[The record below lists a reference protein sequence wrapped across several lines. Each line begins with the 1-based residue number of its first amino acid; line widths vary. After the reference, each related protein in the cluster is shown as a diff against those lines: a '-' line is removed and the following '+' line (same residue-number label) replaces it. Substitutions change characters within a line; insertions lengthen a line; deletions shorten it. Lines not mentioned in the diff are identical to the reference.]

1 MKKGFMFKSLRVVS
15 VIIVAVGIAVL
26 LITLRPKAQRQV
38 PTEKGRLV
46 ETMTVTAED
55 INMTIEA
62 YGTVKAREALKLVAE
77 VRGRIVKIDSSF
89 KEGNFVKKGT
99 ALIKIDPRTYRLEV
113 ERRRVQVSQAK
124 AELMRLEQE
133 VNNLK
138 ASIKIA
144 KSDATLAQNEFA
156 RLKQLINKN
165 VIAQTTLDK
174 AEQRYL
180 SSLERLQGLENQMAL
195 TGPLK
200 DQYEAQR
207 NMAKVSLKQAKL
219 DLQRSTVIAH
229 SDSWVLEK
237 GIEEGQHVNAGQYL
251 GSIYRDRALDIEVR
265 IPAKDLKWFP
275 TNMSP
280 ESMPKVKII
289 LESKSSSL
297 SWKGHVARIK
307 AQMDQRTRTLPVV
320 VEIDEDKEGGENPV
334 NRNMESVFLRPGT
347 FVTVLIQGRKVDR
360 IFLLPRHLVHMG
372 DVVYMVKDNKLK
384 IQPVNILRSFKE
396 SVFIDKGL
404 NTGDLVISTPL
415 SGAADGML
423 VRIKNPQ
430 S

>member
-1 MKKGFMFKSLRVVS
+1 MKKGFMFKSLRVVI
-15 VIIVAVGIAVL
+15 VIIAAVIIAVL
-26 LITLRPKAQRQV
+26 LVTIRPKAQRQV
-38 PTEKGRLV
+38 AVEKGRLV
-46 ETMTVTAED
+46 ETMTVKAEN

-89 KEGNFVKKGT
+89 NEGSFVKKGT
-99 ALIKIDPRTYRLEV
+99 VLIKIDPRTYSLEV
-113 ERRRVQVSQAK
+113 ERRRVQVSQTK
-124 AELMRLEQE
+124 AELMRLKQE

-144 KSDATLAQNEFA
+144 KSDASLAQNEFA
-156 RLKQLINKN
+156 RLEKLINKN

-200 DQYEAQR
+200 DQYDAQR
-207 NMAKVSLKQAKL
+207 DMAKVSLKQAKL
-219 DLQRSTVIAH
+219 DLERSAIVTH

-265 IPAKDLKWFP
+265 IPVKDLKWFP
-275 TNMSP
+275 PDMSP
-280 ESMPKVKII
+280 ASMPEVKII
-289 LESKSSSL
+289 LESDDSSL

-307 AQMDQRTRTLPVV
+307 AQMDERTRTLPVV
-320 VEIDEDKEGGENPV
+320 VEVDEDKKAGKNPG
-334 NRNMESVFLRPGT
+334 NRSMGLVFLRPGT
-347 FVTVLIQGRKVDR
+347 FVTVMIKGRK
-360 IFLLPRHLVHMG
+360 IEKAFLLPRHVVHTG
-372 DVVYMVKDNKLK
+372 DVVYTVEDNKLK
-384 IQPVNILRSFKE
+384 IQPVSILRSFKE

-404 NTGDLVISTPL
+404 NTGDLVITTPL
-415 SGAADGML
+415 SGVADGML
-423 VRIKNPQ
+423 VRLKND
-430 S
+430 

>member
-1 MKKGFMFKSLRVVS
+1 MKKGFMFKSFRVVI
-15 VIIVAVGIAVL
+15 VITAAIIIAVL
-26 LITLRPKAQRQV
+26 LVTLRPKAQRQV
-38 PTEKGRLV
+38 TVEKGRLV
-46 ETMTVTAED
+46 ETMTVKAEN

-124 AELMRLEQE
+124 AEMMRLEQE

-144 KSDATLAQNEFA
+144 KSDALLAQNEFN
-156 RLKQLINKN
+156 RLKKLISKN
-165 VIAQTTLDK
+165 VIAQTTVDK

-219 DLQRSTVIAH
+219 DLERSTIVAH
-229 SDSWVLEK
+229 TDSWVLEK
-237 GIEEGQHVNAGQYL
+237 SIEEGQHVNAGQYL

-265 IPAKDLKWFP
+265 IPVKDLKWLP
-275 TNMSP
+275 LDMSGGLMP
-280 ESMPKVKII
+280 EAKII
-289 LESKSSSL
+289 FGSGESSVF
-297 SWKGHVARIK
+297 WKGRVARIK
-307 AQMDQRTRTLPVV
+307 AQMDERTRTLPVI
-320 VEIDEDKEGGENPV
+320 VEIDNDKEKGKDHDNQNIRTV
-334 NRNMESVFLRPGT
+334 LLRPGS
-347 FVTVLIQGRKVDR
+347 FVTVMIKGRK
-360 IFLLPRHLVHMG
+360 IEKTFLLPRHLIHTG
-372 DVVYMVKDNKLK
+372 DVVYTVKDNKLK
-384 IQPVNILRSFKE
+384 IQPVSIIRSFRE

-404 NTGDLVISTPL
+404 KTGDLVITTPL
-415 SGAADGML
+415 SGASDGMI
-423 VRIKNPQ
+423 VRMKND
-430 S
+430 

>member
-1 MKKGFMFKSLRVVS
+1 MKKGFMFKSLRVVI
-15 VIIVAVGIAVL
+15 VIGVAFIIAGL
-26 LITLRPKAQRQV
+26 LFILKPKAQRQV
-38 PTEKGRLV
+38 PAEKGRLV
-46 ETMTVTAED
+46 ETMTVKAEN

-77 VRGRIVKIDSSF
+77 VRGRIVKMDSSF

-124 AELMRLEQE
+124 AEMMRLEQE

-138 ASIKIA
+138 ASIRIA
-144 KSDATLAQNEFA
+144 KSDALLAQNEFA
-156 RLKQLINKN
+156 RLKKLIDKN

-219 DLQRSTVIAH
+219 DLERSTIVTY

-275 TNMSP
+275 PDMSP
-280 ESMPKVKII
+280 ASMPEAKII
-289 LESKSSSL
+289 LESEDSSL
-297 SWKGHVARIK
+297 LWKGHVARIK

-320 VEIDEDKEGGENPV
+320 VEVDEDKEAGKNPGT
-334 NRNMESVFLRPGT
+334 RSMGSFFLRPGT
-347 FVTVLIQGRKVDR
+347 FVTVMIKGRKVEKA
-360 IFLLPRHLVHMG
+360 FLLPRHVVHTG
-372 DVVYMVKDNKLK
+372 DVVYTVKDSKLK
-384 IQPVNILRSFKE
+384 IQPVSIMRSFKE

-404 NTGDLVISTPL
+404 KTGDLVITTPL
-415 SGAADGML
+415 STAADGML
-423 VRIKNPQ
+423 VRLKR
-430 S
+430 

>member
-1 MKKGFMFKSLRVVS
+1 MKKGFMFKSLRVVI
-15 VIIVAVGIAVL
+15 VIIAAIIIAVL

-38 PTEKGRLV
+38 TVEKGRLV
-46 ETMTVTAED
+46 ETMTAKAEN

-77 VRGRIVKIDSSF
+77 VRGRIVKTDSSF

-99 ALIKIDPRTYRLEV
+99 ALIKLEV

-138 ASIKIA
+138 ASTKIA
-144 KSDATLAQNEFA
+144 KSDASLAQNEFT
-156 RLKQLINKN
+156 RLKKLINKN

-180 SSLERLQGLENQMAL
+180 SSQERLQGFENQMAL

-219 DLQRSTVIAH
+219 DLERSTIVAP

-237 GIEEGQHVNAGQYL
+237 GIEEGQHVNTGQYL

-265 IPAKDLKWFP
+265 IPVKDLKWFP
-275 TNMSP
+275 PDMSP

-289 LESKSSSL
+289 LGIEDSSF
-297 SWKGHVARIK
+297 SWKGRVARVK

-320 VEIDEDKEGGENPV
+320 VEVEEDKEAGKNPG
-334 NRNMESVFLRPGT
+334 NRGMGSVFLRPGT
-347 FVTVLIQGRKVDR
+347 FVTVIIKGRKVEKA
-360 IFLLPRHLVHMG
+360 FLLPRHVVHTG
-372 DVVYMVKDNKLK
+372 DVVYIVKDNKLK
-384 IQPVNILRSFKE
+384 IQPVSIMRSFKE

-404 NTGDLVISTPL
+404 KTGDLVIITPL

-423 VRIKNPQ
+423 VRVKQ
-430 S
+430 

>member
-1 MKKGFMFKSLRVVS
+1 MKKGFMFKSLRVVI
-15 VIIVAVGIAVL
+15 VISAAFIIAGL
-26 LITLRPKAQRQV
+26 LFILRPKAQRQV
-38 PTEKGRLV
+38 PAEKGRLV
-46 ETMTVTAED
+46 ETMTVRAEN

-89 KEGNFVKKGT
+89 KEGSFVKKGT
-99 ALIKIDPRTYRLEV
+99 VLIKIDPRTYRLEV

-133 VNNLK
+133 VTNLK

-144 KSDATLAQNEFA
+144 KSDALLAQNEFN
-156 RLKQLINKN
+156 RLKKLISKN
-165 VIAQTTLDK
+165 VIAQTTVDK

-200 DQYEAQR
+200 DQYDAQR

-219 DLQRSTVIAH
+219 DLERSTIVTP

-265 IPAKDLKWFP
+265 IPVKDLKWFP
-275 TNMSP
+275 LDMST
-280 ESMPKVKII
+280 ESMPEVKII
-289 LESKSSSL
+289 LVSEDSSL
-297 SWKGHVARIK
+297 FWKGRVARIK

-320 VEIDEDKEGGENPV
+320 VEVFDDKEGSKNPG
-334 NRNMESVFLRPGT
+334 NSSMGSVYLRPGT
-347 FVTVLIQGRKVDR
+347 FVTVIIKGRKVDKT
-360 IFLLPRHLVHMG
+360 FLLPRHVVHTG
-372 DVVYMVKDNKLK
+372 DVVYIVKDNKLK
-384 IQPVNILRSFKE
+384 IQPVSIMRSFKE
-396 SVFIDKGL
+396 TVFIDKGL
-404 NTGDLVISTPL
+404 KTGDLVITTPL
-415 SGAADGML
+415 SGASDGMM
-423 VRIKNPQ
+423 VRMKQ
-430 S
+430 

>member
-1 MKKGFMFKSLRVVS
+1 MKKGFMFKSLRVVI
-15 VIIVAVGIAVL
+15 VISAAFIIAGL
-26 LITLRPKAQRQV
+26 LFILRPKAQRQV
-38 PTEKGRLV
+38 PAEKGRLV
-46 ETMTVTAED
+46 ETMTVKAED

-62 YGTVKAREALKLVAE
+62 YGTVKAREVLKLVAE
-77 VRGRIVKIDSSF
+77 VRGRIVKIDSFF

-113 ERRRVQVSQAK
+113 ERRWVQVSQAK

-144 KSDATLAQNEFA
+144 KSDASLAQNEFD
-156 RLKQLINKN
+156 RLKELINKN
-165 VIAQTTLDK
+165 VIAQTTVDK

-207 NMAKVSLKQAKL
+207 NMANVSLKQAKL
-219 DLQRSTVIAH
+219 DLQRSIIVAP

-251 GSIYRDRALDIEVR
+251 GSIYRDRALDIEVS

-275 TNMSP
+275 PDMSP
-280 ESMPKVKII
+280 TSMPEVKIM
-289 LESKSSSL
+289 LESEDSSL
-297 SWKGHVARIK
+297 SWKGRVARIK

-320 VEIDEDKEGGENPV
+320 VEVDEDKEADGNPGS
-334 NRNMESVFLRPGT
+334 RTMGSVFLRPGT
-347 FVTVLIQGRKVDR
+347 FVTVMIKGRKVEKA
-360 IFLLPRHLVHMG
+360 FLLPRHMVHTG
-372 DVVYMVKDNKLK
+372 DVVYTVKDNQLK
-384 IQPVNILRSFKE
+384 IQPVSIIRSFKE
-396 SVFIDKGL
+396 SVFIDQGL
-404 NTGDLVISTPL
+404 KNGDHVISTPL
-415 SGAADGML
+415 SSAADGML
-423 VRIKNPQ
+423 VRVKQ
-430 S
+430 

>member
-1 MKKGFMFKSLRVVS
+1 MKKGFMFKSLRVVIVVS
-15 VIIVAVGIAVL
+15 TAIIIAVL
-26 LITLRPKAQRQV
+26 LITLRPRAQRQV
-38 PTEKGRLV
+38 VVEKGRLV
-46 ETMTVTAED
+46 ETMTVKAEN

-62 YGTVKAREALKLVAE
+62 YGTVKAREDLKLVAE

-89 KEGNFVKKGT
+89 KEGSLVRKGT

-138 ASIKIA
+138 AIIKIA
-144 KSDATLAQNEFA
+144 KSDASLAQSEFT
-156 RLKQLINKN
+156 RLKKLINKN

-219 DLQRSTVIAH
+219 DLERSTIVAH

-237 GIEEGQHVNAGQYL
+237 SIEEGQHVNAGQYL
-251 GSIYRDRALDIEVR
+251 GSIYRDGALDIEVR
-265 IPAKDLKWFP
+265 IPIKELKWFSYD
-275 TNMSP
+275 MSP
-280 ESMPKVKII
+280 ESMPEVKII
-289 LESKSSSL
+289 LGIEDSSL
-297 SWKGHVARIK
+297 SWKGRVARIK
-307 AQMDQRTRTLPVV
+307 AQMDERTRTLPVV
-320 VEIDEDKEGGENPV
+320 IEIDDDKEAGKSSI
-334 NRNMESVFLRPGT
+334 RSVLLRPGS
-347 FVTVLIQGRKVDR
+347 FVTVIIKGREIEKA
-360 IFLLPRHLVHMG
+360 FLLPRHVVHTG
-372 DVVYMVKDNKLK
+372 DVVYTVKDNKLK
-384 IQPVNILRSFKE
+384 VQPVSIIRSFKE

-404 NTGDLVISTPL
+404 KTGDLVITTPL
-415 SGAADGML
+415 SGASDGML
-423 VRIKNPQ
+423 VRVKP
-430 S
+430 

>member
-1 MKKGFMFKSLRVVS
+1 MKKGVMFKSLRVFI
-15 VIIVAVGIAVL
+15 VIIAAASIALL
-26 LITLRPKAQRQV
+26 LITLKPKAERQV
-38 PTEKGRLV
+38 TVEKGRLV
-46 ETMTVTAED
+46 ETMTVKAED
-55 INMTIEA
+55 INMSIEA

-113 ERRRVQVSQAK
+113 ERRWVSVSQAK

-144 KSDATLAQNEFA
+144 TSDATLAQNEFD
-156 RLKQLINKN
+156 RLKELINKN
-165 VIAQTTLDK
+165 VIAQTTVDK

-207 NMAKVSLKQAKL
+207 NMANVSLKQAKL
-219 DLQRSTVIAH
+219 DLQRSIIVAH

-251 GSIYRDRALDIEVR
+251 GSIYRDRALDIEVS

-275 TNMSP
+275 PDMSP
-280 ESMPKVKII
+280 TSMPEVKIM
-289 LESKSSSL
+289 LESEDSSL
-297 SWKGHVARIK
+297 SWKGRVARIK

-320 VEIDEDKEGGENPV
+320 VEIDEDKEADGNPDS
-334 NRNMESVFLRPGT
+334 RTMGSVFLRPGT
-347 FVTVLIQGRKVDR
+347 FVTVMIKGRKVEQA
-360 IFLLPRHLVHMG
+360 FLLPRHMVHTG
-372 DVVYMVKDNKLK
+372 DVVYLVKDNQLK
-384 IQPVNILRSFKE
+384 IQPVSILRSFKE
-396 SVFIDKGL
+396 SVFIDQGL
-404 NTGDLVISTPL
+404 KNGDHVISTPL
-415 SGAADGML
+415 SSAADGML
-423 VRIKNPQ
+423 VRVK
-430 S
+430 

>member
-1 MKKGFMFKSLRVVS
+1 MKKGFMFKSFRVVI
-15 VIIVAVGIAVL
+15 VISTAVIIAVL
-26 LITLRPKAQRQV
+26 LITLRPKAERQV
-38 PTEKGRLV
+38 IVEKGRLV
-46 ETMTVTAED
+46 ETMTVKAEN

-89 KEGNFVKKGT
+89 KEGSFVKKGT

-113 ERRRVQVSQAK
+113 ERRRVQVSQAE

-144 KSDATLAQNEFA
+144 KSDVSLAQNEFT
-156 RLKQLINKN
+156 RLKKLIDKN
-165 VIAQTTLDK
+165 VIAQTTVDK

-207 NMAKVSLKQAKL
+207 DMAKVSLKQAKL
-219 DLQRSTVIAH
+219 DLERSTIVAH
-229 SDSWVLEK
+229 TDSWVLEK
-237 GIEEGQHVNAGQYL
+237 SIEEGQHVNAGQYL

-265 IPAKDLKWFP
+265 IPVKDLKWFP
-275 TNMSP
+275 PDMSQ
-280 ESMPKVKII
+280 ESMPEVKII
-289 LESKSSSL
+289 LGIEDNSL
-297 SWKGHVARIK
+297 SWKGRVARIK

-320 VEIDEDKEGGENPV
+320 VEVDDDKKAGK
-334 NRNMESVFLRPGT
+334 NRDNHSMGSVFLRPGT
-347 FVTVLIQGRKVDR
+347 FVTVIIKGRK
-360 IFLLPRHLVHMG
+360 IEKAFLLPRHVVHIG
-372 DVVYMVKDNKLK
+372 DVVYTVKDNKLK
-384 IQPVNILRSFKE
+384 VQPVSILRSFKE
-396 SVFIDKGL
+396 TVFIDKGL
-404 NTGDLVISTPL
+404 ETGDLVITTPL
-415 SGAADGML
+415 SGASDGMI
-423 VRIKNPQ
+423 VRVKP
-430 S
+430 

>member
-1 MKKGFMFKSLRVVS
+1 MKKGFMFKSLRVVIVVS
-15 VIIVAVGIAVL
+15 TAIIIAVL
-26 LITLRPKAQRQV
+26 LITLRPRAQRQV
-38 PTEKGRLV
+38 VVEKGRLV
-46 ETMTVTAED
+46 ETMTVKAEN

-62 YGTVKAREALKLVAE
+62 YGTVKAREDLKLVAE

-89 KEGNFVKKGT
+89 KEGSLVRKGT

-113 ERRRVQVSQAK
+113 EKRRIQVSQGK

-138 ASIKIA
+138 AIIKIA
-144 KSDATLAQNEFA
+144 KSDASLAQSEFT
-156 RLKQLINKN
+156 RLKKLIDKN

-219 DLQRSTVIAH
+219 DLERSTIVAP

-237 GIEEGQHVNAGQYL
+237 SIEEGQHVNTGQYL
-251 GSIYRDRALDIEVR
+251 GSIYRDGALDIEVR
-265 IPAKDLKWFP
+265 IPIKELKWFSYD
-275 TNMSP
+275 MSP
-280 ESMPKVKII
+280 ESMPEVKII
-289 LESKSSSL
+289 LGIEDSSL
-297 SWKGHVARIK
+297 SWKGRVARIK
-307 AQMDQRTRTLPVV
+307 AQMDERTRTLPVV
-320 VEIDEDKEGGENPV
+320 IEIDDDKEAGKSSI
-334 NRNMESVFLRPGT
+334 RSVLLRPGS
-347 FVTVLIQGRKVDR
+347 FVTVIIKGREIEKA
-360 IFLLPRHLVHMG
+360 FLLPRHVVHTG
-372 DVVYMVKDNKLK
+372 DVVYTVKDNKLK
-384 IQPVNILRSFKE
+384 VQPVSIIRSFKE

-404 NTGDLVISTPL
+404 ETGDLVITTPL

-423 VRIKNPQ
+423 VRLKQ
-430 S
+430 

>member
-1 MKKGFMFKSLRVVS
+1 MKKGFMFKSLRVAIV
-15 VIIVAVGIAVL
+15 VTVAVIIAVL

-38 PTEKGRLV
+38 TVEKGRLV
-46 ETMTVTAED
+46 ETMTVNAEN

-77 VRGRIVKIDSSF
+77 VRGRIVKIDASF

-113 ERRRVQVSQAK
+113 ERRKVQVSQAK
-124 AELMRLEQE
+124 AELMRLKQE
-133 VNNLK
+133 VNNLE
-138 ASIKIA
+138 ASIRIA
-144 KSDATLAQNEFA
+144 KSDVLLAKNEFA
-156 RLKQLINKN
+156 RLKKLINKN

-207 NMAKVSLKQAKL
+207 NMAKVSLKQAML
-219 DLQRSTVIAH
+219 DLERSTVVAR

-237 GIEEGQHVNAGQYL
+237 SIEEGQHVNTGQYL
-251 GSIYRDRALDIEVR
+251 GSIYRDGALDIEVR
-265 IPAKDLKWFP
+265 IPVKDLKWFP
-275 TNMSP
+275 VDMSP
-280 ESMPKVKII
+280 ESMPEVKIL
-289 LESKSSSL
+289 LESDDISF
-297 SWKGHVARIK
+297 SWKGRVARIK
-307 AQMDQRTRTLPVV
+307 AQIDQRTRTLPMV
-320 VEIDEDKEGGENPV
+320 VEVDGDNKTGKNSGSHG
-334 NRNMESVFLRPGT
+334 MGSVFLRPGT
-347 FVTVLIQGRKVDR
+347 FVNVIIKGRKVEKA
-360 IFLLPRHLVHMG
+360 FLLPRHIVHAG
-372 DVVYMVKDNKLK
+372 DVVYLVKDNKLK
-384 IQPVNILRSFKE
+384 VQPVSIMRSFKE

-404 NTGDLVISTPL
+404 KTGDLVIITPL

-423 VRIKNPQ
+423 VRVKQ
-430 S
+430 

>member
-1 MKKGFMFKSLRVVS
+1 MKKGFMFKSFRVVI
-15 VIIVAVGIAVL
+15 VISTAVIIAVL
-26 LITLRPKAQRQV
+26 LITLRPKAERQV
-38 PTEKGRLV
+38 IVEKGRLV
-46 ETMTVTAED
+46 ETMTVKAEN

-89 KEGNFVKKGT
+89 KEGSFVKKGT

-113 ERRRVQVSQAK
+113 ERRRVQVSQAE

-144 KSDATLAQNEFA
+144 KSDVSLAQNEFT
-156 RLKQLINKN
+156 RLEKLISKN

-207 NMAKVSLKQAKL
+207 DMANVSLKQAKL
-219 DLQRSTVIAH
+219 DLERSTIVAH
-229 SDSWVLEK
+229 TDSWVLEK
-237 GIEEGQHVNAGQYL
+237 GVEEGQHVNAGQYL

-265 IPAKDLKWFP
+265 IPVKELKWFP
-275 TNMSP
+275 PDMSQ
-280 ESMPKVKII
+280 ESMPEVKII
-289 LESKSSSL
+289 LGIEDNSL
-297 SWKGHVARIK
+297 SWKGRVARIK

-320 VEIDEDKEGGENPV
+320 VEVDDDKKAGK
-334 NRNMESVFLRPGT
+334 NRDNHSMGSVFLRPGT
-347 FVTVLIQGRKVDR
+347 FVTVIIKGRK
-360 IFLLPRHLVHMG
+360 IEKAFLLPRHVVHIG
-372 DVVYMVKDNKLK
+372 DVVYTVKDNKLK
-384 IQPVNILRSFKE
+384 VQPVSILRSFKE
-396 SVFIDKGL
+396 TVFIDKGL
-404 NTGDLVISTPL
+404 ETGDLVITTPL

-423 VRIKNPQ
+423 VRVKQ
-430 S
+430 

>member
-1 MKKGFMFKSLRVVS
+1 MKKGFMFKSLRVVI
-15 VIIVAVGIAVL
+15 VISAAVIIAVL

-38 PTEKGRLV
+38 TVEKGRLV
-46 ETMTVTAED
+46 ETMTVKAENV
-55 INMTIEA
+55 NMTIEA

-89 KEGNFVKKGT
+89 KEGSFVKKGT

-113 ERRRVQVSQAK
+113 ERRKVQVSQAK

-138 ASIKIA
+138 AIIKIA
-144 KSDATLAQNEFA
+144 KSDVSLAQNEFT
-156 RLKQLINKN
+156 RLKKLINKN
-165 VIAQTTLDK
+165 VIAQTTVDK

-207 NMAKVSLKQAKL
+207 DMAKVSLKQAKL
-219 DLQRSTVIAH
+219 DLERSTIVAN

-265 IPAKDLKWFP
+265 IPVKELKWFP
-275 TNMSP
+275 PDMSQ
-280 ESMPKVKII
+280 ESMPEVKII
-289 LESKSSSL
+289 LGIEDNSL
-297 SWKGHVARIK
+297 SWKGRVARIK

-320 VEIDEDKEGGENPV
+320 VEVDDDKKAGKNQDNHSMG
-334 NRNMESVFLRPGT
+334 SVFLRPGT
-347 FVTVLIQGRKVDR
+347 FVTVIIKGRK
-360 IFLLPRHLVHMG
+360 IEKAFLLPRHVVHIG
-372 DVVYMVKDNKLK
+372 DVVYTVKDNKLK
-384 IQPVNILRSFKE
+384 VQPVSILRSFKE
-396 SVFIDKGL
+396 TVFIDKGL
-404 NTGDLVISTPL
+404 ETGDLVITTPL

-423 VRIKNPQ
+423 VRMKQ
-430 S
+430 

>member
-1 MKKGFMFKSLRVVS
+1 MKKGFMFKSFRVVI
-15 VIIVAVGIAVL
+15 VISTAVIIAVL
-26 LITLRPKAQRQV
+26 LITLRPKAERQV
-38 PTEKGRLV
+38 IVEKGRLV
-46 ETMTVTAED
+46 ETMTVKAEN

-89 KEGNFVKKGT
+89 KEGSFVKKGT

-113 ERRRVQVSQAK
+113 ERRSVQVSQTQ

-144 KSDATLAQNEFA
+144 KSDALLAQNEFN
-156 RLKQLINKN
+156 RLKKLISKN
-165 VIAQTTLDK
+165 VIAQTTVDK

-219 DLQRSTVIAH
+219 DLERSTIVAH
-229 SDSWVLEK
+229 SNSWVLEK

-275 TNMSP
+275 PDMSQ
-280 ESMPKVKII
+280 ESMPEVKII
-289 LESKSSSL
+289 LGSEDNSL
-297 SWKGHVARIK
+297 SWKGRVARIK
-307 AQMDQRTRTLPVV
+307 AQMDERTRTLPIV
-320 VEIDEDKEGGENPV
+320 VEVDEDKEADK
-334 NRNMESVFLRPGT
+334 NRNNYSMGSVFLRPGS
-347 FVTVLIQGRKVDR
+347 FVTVMIKGRK
-360 IFLLPRHLVHMG
+360 IEKTFLLPRHLIHTG
-372 DVVYMVKDNKLK
+372 DVVYTVKDNKLK
-384 IQPVNILRSFKE
+384 IQPVSIMRSFKE

-404 NTGDLVISTPL
+404 KTGDLVITTPL

-423 VRIKNPQ
+423 VRVKQ
-430 S
+430 

>member
-1 MKKGFMFKSLRVVS
+1 MKKGFMFKSFRVVI
-15 VIIVAVGIAVL
+15 VITAAIIIAVL

-38 PTEKGRLV
+38 TVEKGRLV
-46 ETMTVTAED
+46 ETMTVKAEN

-138 ASIKIA
+138 ASTKIA
-144 KSDATLAQNEFA
+144 KSDAALAQNEFT
-156 RLKQLINKN
+156 RLKKLINKN

-207 NMAKVSLKQAKL
+207 NMVKVSLKQAKL
-219 DLQRSTVIAH
+219 DLERSTIVAH

-237 GIEEGQHVNAGQYL
+237 SIEEGQHVNTGQYL
-251 GSIYRDRALDIEVR
+251 GSIYRDGALDIEVR
-265 IPAKDLKWFP
+265 IPIKELKWFSYD
-275 TNMSP
+275 MSP
-280 ESMPKVKII
+280 ESMPEVKII
-289 LESKSSSL
+289 LGIEDSSL
-297 SWKGHVARIK
+297 SWKGRVARIK
-307 AQMDQRTRTLPVV
+307 AQMDERTRTLPVV
-320 VEIDEDKEGGENPV
+320 IEIDDDKEAGKSSI
-334 NRNMESVFLRPGT
+334 RSVLLRPGS
-347 FVTVLIQGRKVDR
+347 FVTVIIKGREIEKA
-360 IFLLPRHLVHMG
+360 FLLPRHVVHTG
-372 DVVYMVKDNKLK
+372 DVVYTVKDNKLK
-384 IQPVNILRSFKE
+384 VQPVSIIRSFKE

-404 NTGDLVISTPL
+404 ETGDLVITTPL

-423 VRIKNPQ
+423 VRLKND
-430 S
+430 

>member
-1 MKKGFMFKSLRVVS
+1 AAASISL
-15 VIIVAVGIAVL
+15 L
-26 LITLRPKAQRQV
+26 LITLKPKAERQV
-38 PTEKGRLV
+38 AVEKGRLV
-46 ETMTVTAED
+46 ETMIVEAED
-55 INMTIEA
+55 INMSIEA

-77 VRGRIVKIDSSF
+77 VRGRIVKIDPSF

-144 KSDATLAQNEFA
+144 KSDATLAQNEFD
-156 RLKQLINKN
+156 RLKKLINKN

-180 SSLERLQGLENQMAL
+180 SSLERLQALENQMAL

-207 NMAKVSLKQAKL
+207 NMANVSLKQAKL
-219 DLQRSTVIAH
+219 DLQRSIIMAH
-229 SDSWVLEK
+229 TDSWVLEK

-251 GSIYRDRALDIEVR
+251 GNIYRDKALDIEVS

-275 TNMSP
+275 PDMSP
-280 ESMPKVKII
+280 TSMPEVKIM
-289 LESKSSSL
+289 LESESSSL

-320 VEIDEDKEGGENPV
+320 VEVEEDKEVDGNPGS
-334 NRNMESVFLRPGT
+334 RPMGSVFLRPGT
-347 FVTVLIQGRKVDR
+347 FVTVMIKGRKVEKA
-360 IFLLPRHLVHMG
+360 FLLPRHMVHTG
-372 DVVYMVKDNKLK
+372 DVVYTVKDNHLK
-384 IQPVNILRSFKE
+384 IQPVSIIRSFKE
-396 SVFIDKGL
+396 SVYIDQGL
-404 NTGDLVISTPL
+404 KDGDQVISTPL

-423 VRIKNPQ
+423 VRVK
-430 S
+430 SD

>member
-1 MKKGFMFKSLRVVS
+1 MKKGFMFKSLRVVI
-15 VIIVAVGIAVL
+15 VISMAVIIAVL
-26 LITLRPKAQRQV
+26 LITLRPKAERQV
-38 PTEKGRLV
+38 TVEKGRLV
-46 ETMTVTAED
+46 ETMTVKAENID
-55 INMTIEA
+55 MTIEA

-89 KEGNFVKKGT
+89 KEGSFVKKGT

-144 KSDATLAQNEFA
+144 KSDASLAQNEFT
-156 RLKQLINKN
+156 RLEKLIDKN
-165 VIAQTTLDK
+165 VIAQTTVDK

-200 DQYEAQR
+200 DQYEAQC

-219 DLQRSTVIAH
+219 DLERSTIVAH
-229 SDSWVLEK
+229 TDSWVLEK
-237 GIEEGQHVNAGQYL
+237 SIEEGQHVNAGQYL

-265 IPAKDLKWFP
+265 IPVKDLKWFP
-275 TNMSP
+275 PDMST
-280 ESMPKVKII
+280 ESMPEVKII
-289 LESKSSSL
+289 LGSEDSSL

-307 AQMDQRTRTLPVV
+307 AQMDQRTRTLPIV
-320 VEIDEDKEGGENPV
+320 VEVDEDKEADKNP
-334 NRNMESVFLRPGT
+334 RNHSIGSVFLRPGT
-347 FVTVLIQGRKVDR
+347 FVTVIIKGRK
-360 IFLLPRHLVHMG
+360 IEKTFLLPRHVVHTG
-372 DVVYMVKDNKLK
+372 DVVYTVKDNKLK
-384 IQPVNILRSFKE
+384 IQPVSIIRSFRE

-404 NTGDLVISTPL
+404 KTGDLVITTPL
-415 SGAADGML
+415 SGASDGML
-423 VRIKNPQ
+423 VRLKK
-430 S
+430 

>member
-1 MKKGFMFKSLRVVS
+1 MKKGFMFKSLRVVI
-15 VIIVAVGIAVL
+15 VISTAVIIAVL

-38 PTEKGRLV
+38 AVEKGRLV
-46 ETMTVTAED
+46 ETLTVKAET

-89 KEGNFVKKGT
+89 KEGSFVRKGT

-124 AELMRLEQE
+124 AELMRLKQE

-138 ASIKIA
+138 ASTKIA
-144 KSDATLAQNEFA
+144 KSDASLAQNEFT
-156 RLKQLINKN
+156 RLKKLINKN

-180 SSLERLQGLENQMAL
+180 SSQERLQGFENQMAL

-219 DLQRSTVIAH
+219 DLERSTIVAH

-237 GIEEGQHVNAGQYL
+237 SIEEGQHVNTGQYL
-251 GSIYRDRALDIEVR
+251 GSIYRDGALDIEVR
-265 IPAKDLKWFP
+265 IPIKELKWFSYD
-275 TNMSP
+275 MSP
-280 ESMPKVKII
+280 ESMPEVKII
-289 LESKSSSL
+289 LGIEDNSL
-297 SWKGHVARIK
+297 SWKGRVARIK
-307 AQMDQRTRTLPVV
+307 ARMDERTRTLPIV
-320 VEIDEDKEGGENPV
+320 VEVDDDKEAGKSSI
-334 NRNMESVFLRPGT
+334 RSVLLRPGS
-347 FVTVLIQGRKVDR
+347 FVTVMIKGRK
-360 IFLLPRHLVHMG
+360 IEKAFLLPRHVVHAG
-372 DVVYMVKDNKLK
+372 DVVYTVKDNKLK
-384 IQPVNILRSFKE
+384 VQPVSIIRSFKE

-404 NTGDLVISTPL
+404 ETGDLVITTPL

-423 VRIKNPQ
+423 VRLKQ
-430 S
+430 

>member
-1 MKKGFMFKSLRVVS
+1 MKKGFMFKSLRVVI
-15 VIIVAVGIAVL
+15 VISAAFIIAGL
-26 LITLRPKAQRQV
+26 LFILRPKAQRQV
-38 PTEKGRLV
+38 PAEKGRLV
-46 ETMTVTAED
+46 ETMTVKAEN

-89 KEGNFVKKGT
+89 KEGSFVKKGT

-113 ERRRVQVSQAK
+113 ERRRVQVSQAG

-144 KSDATLAQNEFA
+144 KSDASLAQNEFT
-156 RLKQLINKN
+156 RLEKLIDKN
-165 VIAQTTLDK
+165 VIAQTTVDK

-207 NMAKVSLKQAKL
+207 DMAKVSLKQAKL
-219 DLQRSTVIAH
+219 DLERSTIVAH
-229 SDSWVLEK
+229 TDSWVLEK
-237 GIEEGQHVNAGQYL
+237 GIEEGQYVNAGQYL

-265 IPAKDLKWFP
+265 IPVKDLKWFP
-275 TNMSP
+275 PDMST
-280 ESMPKVKII
+280 ESMPEVKII
-289 LESKSSSL
+289 LGREDSSL
-297 SWKGHVARIK
+297 FWKGHVARIK
-307 AQMDQRTRTLPVV
+307 AQMDERTRTLPIV
-320 VEIDEDKEGGENPV
+320 VEVDEDKEAEKNPG
-334 NRNMESVFLRPGT
+334 NHSIGSVFLRPGT
-347 FVTVLIQGRKVDR
+347 FVTVMIKGRKVEKA
-360 IFLLPRHLVHMG
+360 FLLPRHVVHTG
-372 DVVYMVKDNKLK
+372 DVVYTVKDNKLK
-384 IQPVNILRSFKE
+384 IQPVSIMRSFKE

-404 NTGDLVISTPL
+404 KTGDLVITTPL

-423 VRIKNPQ
+423 VRIKND
-430 S
+430 

>member
-1 MKKGFMFKSLRVVS
+1 MKKGFMFKSLRVVI
-15 VIIVAVGIAVL
+15 VISAAVIIAVL
-26 LITLRPKAQRQV
+26 LITLRPRAQRQV
-38 PTEKGRLV
+38 IVEKGRLV
-46 ETMTVTAED
+46 ETMTVKAEN

-89 KEGNFVKKGT
+89 KEGSFVKKGT

-138 ASIKIA
+138 AIIKIA
-144 KSDATLAQNEFA
+144 KSDVSLAQNEFT
-156 RLKQLINKN
+156 RLEKLISKN
-165 VIAQTTLDK
+165 VIAQTTVDK

-207 NMAKVSLKQAKL
+207 DMAKVSLKQAKL
-219 DLQRSTVIAH
+219 DLERSTIVAH
-229 SDSWVLEK
+229 TDSWVLEK
-237 GIEEGQHVNAGQYL
+237 SIEEGQHVNAGQYL

-265 IPAKDLKWFP
+265 IPVKDLKWFP
-275 TNMSP
+275 PDMST
-280 ESMPKVKII
+280 ESMPEVKII
-289 LESKSSSL
+289 LGSEDSSL
-297 SWKGHVARIK
+297 SWKGRVARIK
-307 AQMDQRTRTLPVV
+307 AQMDERTRTLPVV
-320 VEIDEDKEGGENPV
+320 VEVDEDKEADKNTGNHSIG
-334 NRNMESVFLRPGT
+334 SVFLRPGT
-347 FVTVLIQGRKVDR
+347 FVTVIIKGRKVEKA
-360 IFLLPRHLVHMG
+360 FLLPRHVVHTG
-372 DVVYMVKDNKLK
+372 DVVYTVKDNKLK
-384 IQPVNILRSFKE
+384 IQPVSIIRSFKE

-404 NTGDLVISTPL
+404 ETGDLVITTPL
-415 SGAADGML
+415 SGASDGML
-423 VRIKNPQ
+423 VRMKQ
-430 S
+430 Q

>member
-1 MKKGFMFKSLRVVS
+1 MKKGFMFKSLRVVIVVS
-15 VIIVAVGIAVL
+15 TAIIIAVL
-26 LITLRPKAQRQV
+26 LITLRPRAQRQV
-38 PTEKGRLV
+38 VVEKGRLV
-46 ETMTVTAED
+46 ETMTVKAEN

-89 KEGNFVKKGT
+89 KEGSLVRKGT

-138 ASIKIA
+138 AIIKIA
-144 KSDATLAQNEFA
+144 KSDASLAQGEFT
-156 RLKQLINKN
+156 RLKKLINKN

-219 DLQRSTVIAH
+219 DLERSTIVAH

-237 GIEEGQHVNAGQYL
+237 SIEEGQHVNTGQYL
-251 GSIYRDRALDIEVR
+251 GSIYRDGALDIEVR
-265 IPAKDLKWFP
+265 IPIKELKWFSYD
-275 TNMSP
+275 MSSESLP
-280 ESMPKVKII
+280 EVKII
-289 LESKSSSL
+289 LGIEDSSF
-297 SWKGHVARIK
+297 SWKGRVARIK
-307 AQMDQRTRTLPVV
+307 AQMDERTRTLPVV
-320 VEIDEDKEGGENPV
+320 IEIDDDKEAGKSSI
-334 NRNMESVFLRPGT
+334 RSVLLRPGS
-347 FVTVLIQGRKVDR
+347 FVTVIIKGREIEKA
-360 IFLLPRHLVHMG
+360 FLLPRHVVHTG
-372 DVVYMVKDNKLK
+372 DVVYTVKDNKLK
-384 IQPVNILRSFKE
+384 VQPVSIIRSFKE

-404 NTGDLVISTPL
+404 ETGDLVITTPL

-423 VRIKNPQ
+423 VRLKND
-430 S
+430 

>member
-1 MKKGFMFKSLRVVS
+1 MKKGFMFKSFRVVI

-38 PTEKGRLV
+38 PAEKGRLV
-46 ETMTVTAED
+46 ETMTVKAED

-77 VRGRIVKIDSSF
+77 VRGRIVKMDPSF

-113 ERRRVQVSQAK
+113 ERRWVQVSQAK

-144 KSDATLAQNEFA
+144 KSDASLAQNEFA
-156 RLKQLINKN
+156 RLKKLINKN

-174 AEQRYL
+174 TEQRYL

-219 DLQRSTVIAH
+219 DLQRSTIIAH

-237 GIEEGQHVNAGQYL
+237 SIEEGQHVNAGQYL

-275 TNMSP
+275 PDMSP
-280 ESMPKVKII
+280 SSMPEVKIM
-289 LESKSSSL
+289 LESEDSSL
-297 SWKGHVARIK
+297 SWKGRVARIK

-320 VEIDEDKEGGENPV
+320 VEVDEDKEAGENPG
-334 NRNMESVFLRPGT
+334 NRSMESVFLRPGT
-347 FVTVLIQGRKVDR
+347 FVTVMIKGKKVEKA
-360 IFLLPRHLVHMG
+360 FLLPRHVVHTG
-372 DVVYMVKDNKLK
+372 DVVYLVKDNQLK
-384 IQPVNILRSFKE
+384 IQSVSIMRSFKE
-396 SVFIDKGL
+396 SVFIDQGL

-423 VRIKNPQ
+423 VRVKQ
-430 S
+430 

>member
-1 MKKGFMFKSLRVVS
+1 MKKGVMFKSLRVFI
-15 VIIVAVGIAVL
+15 VIIAAASIALL
-26 LITLRPKAQRQV
+26 LITLKPKAERQV
-38 PTEKGRLV
+38 TVEKGRLV
-46 ETMTVTAED
+46 ETMTVKAED
-55 INMTIEA
+55 INMSIEA

-113 ERRRVQVSQAK
+113 ERRWVSVSQAK

-144 KSDATLAQNEFA
+144 KSDATLAQNEFD
-156 RLKQLINKN
+156 RLKKLINKN
-165 VIAQTTLDK
+165 VIAQTTVDK

-207 NMAKVSLKQAKL
+207 NMANVSLKQAKL
-219 DLQRSTVIAH
+219 DLQRSIIVAH

-251 GSIYRDRALDIEVR
+251 GSIYRDRALDIEVS

-275 TNMSP
+275 PDMSP
-280 ESMPKVKII
+280 TSMPEVKIM
-289 LESKSSSL
+289 LESEDSSL
-297 SWKGHVARIK
+297 SWKGRVARIK

-320 VEIDEDKEGGENPV
+320 VEIDEDKEADGNPDS
-334 NRNMESVFLRPGT
+334 RTMGSVFLRPGT
-347 FVTVLIQGRKVDR
+347 FVTVMIKGRKVEQA
-360 IFLLPRHLVHMG
+360 FLLPRHMVHTG
-372 DVVYMVKDNKLK
+372 DVVYLVKDNQLK
-384 IQPVNILRSFKE
+384 IQPVSILRSFKE
-396 SVFIDKGL
+396 SVFIDQGL
-404 NTGDLVISTPL
+404 KNGDHVISTPL
-415 SGAADGML
+415 SSAADGML
-423 VRIKNPQ
+423 VRVK
-430 S
+430 

>member
-1 MKKGFMFKSLRVVS
+1 MKKGFMFNSFRVVI
-15 VIIVAVGIAVL
+15 VITAAIIIAVL

-38 PTEKGRLV
+38 TVEKGRLV
-46 ETMTVTAED
+46 ETMTVKAEN

-99 ALIKIDPRTYRLEV
+99 ALIRIDPRTYRLEV

-138 ASIKIA
+138 ASTKIA
-144 KSDATLAQNEFA
+144 KSDAALAQNEFN
-156 RLKQLINKN
+156 RLKKLINKN

-219 DLQRSTVIAH
+219 DLERSTIVAP

-237 GIEEGQHVNAGQYL
+237 GIEKGQHVNAGQYL

-265 IPAKDLKWFP
+265 IPVKDLKWFP
-275 TNMSP
+275 PDMSP

-289 LESKSSSL
+289 LGSEDSSL
-297 SWKGHVARIK
+297 SWKGRVARIK

-320 VEIDEDKEGGENPV
+320 VEVDEDNKTGKNPG
-334 NRNMESVFLRPGT
+334 NRSMGSLFLRPGT
-347 FVTVLIQGRKVDR
+347 FVTVIIKGRKVEKA
-360 IFLLPRHLVHMG
+360 FLLPRHVVHTG
-372 DVVYMVKDNKLK
+372 DVVYTVKDNKLK
-384 IQPVNILRSFKE
+384 IQPVSIMRSFKE

-404 NTGDLVISTPL
+404 KTGDLVIITPL
-415 SGAADGML
+415 SGAADGTL
-423 VRIKNPQ
+423 VRLKQ
-430 S
+430 

>member
-1 MKKGFMFKSLRVVS
+1 MKKGFLFKSLRVFI
-15 VIIVAVGIAVL
+15 VIIAAASISLL
-26 LITLRPKAQRQV
+26 LITLKPKAERQV
-38 PTEKGRLV
+38 AVEKGRLV
-46 ETMTVTAED
+46 ETMIVEAED
-55 INMTIEA
+55 INMSIEA

-77 VRGRIVKIDSSF
+77 VRGRIVKIDPSF

-144 KSDATLAQNEFA
+144 KSDATLAQNEFD
-156 RLKQLINKN
+156 RLKKLINKN

-180 SSLERLQGLENQMAL
+180 SSLERLQALENQMAL

-207 NMAKVSLKQAKL
+207 NMANVSLKQAKL
-219 DLQRSTVIAH
+219 DLQRSIIMAH
-229 SDSWVLEK
+229 TDSWVLEK

-251 GSIYRDRALDIEVR
+251 GNIYRDKALDIEVS

-275 TNMSP
+275 PDMSP
-280 ESMPKVKII
+280 TSMPEVKIM
-289 LESKSSSL
+289 LESESSSL

-320 VEIDEDKEGGENPV
+320 VEVEEDKEVDGNPGS
-334 NRNMESVFLRPGT
+334 RPMGSVFLRPGT
-347 FVTVLIQGRKVDR
+347 FVTVMIKGRKVEKA
-360 IFLLPRHLVHMG
+360 FLLPRHMVHTG
-372 DVVYMVKDNKLK
+372 DVVYTVKDNHLK
-384 IQPVNILRSFKE
+384 IQPVRIIRSFKE
-396 SVFIDKGL
+396 SVYIDQGL
-404 NTGDLVISTPL
+404 KDGDQVISTPL

-423 VRIKNPQ
+423 VRVK
-430 S
+430 SD

>member
-1 MKKGFMFKSLRVVS
+1 MKKGFMFKFLRVVI
-15 VIIVAVGIAVL
+15 VIIVAVVIAVL

-38 PTEKGRLV
+38 PAEKGRLV
-46 ETMTVTAED
+46 ETMTVKAED

-77 VRGRIVKIDSSF
+77 VRGRIVKVDSSF

-133 VNNLK
+133 VKNLK

-144 KSDATLAQNEFA
+144 KSDALLAQNEFT
-156 RLKQLINKN
+156 RLKKLINKN

-174 AEQRYL
+174 TEQRYL

-219 DLQRSTVIAH
+219 DLQRSIIVAH

-265 IPAKDLKWFP
+265 IPVKDLKWFP
-275 TNMSP
+275 PDMSP
-280 ESMPKVKII
+280 ESMPEVKII
-289 LESKSSSL
+289 LESEGSSI

-320 VEIDEDKEGGENPV
+320 VEIDEDKGAGKDSG
-334 NRNMESVFLRPGT
+334 NRSMKSVFLRPGT
-347 FVTVLIQGRKVDR
+347 FVTVMIKGRKVEKA
-360 IFLLPRHLVHMG
+360 FLLPRHVVRTG
-372 DVVYMVKDNKLK
+372 DVVYTVKDNKLK
-384 IQPVNILRSFKE
+384 IQPVSIMRSFKE

-404 NTGDLVISTPL
+404 NPGDLIISTPL

-423 VRIKNPQ
+423 VRVKQ
-430 S
+430 